1 MIDVG
6 QNEDTICA
14 LSTANGVGAIG
25 VIRVSGVKALE
36 IVSQIAS
43 KNLIYKTS
51 HTAHFATI
59 HNSKDEIVDE
69 VLITVFAKGK
79 SFTGEESAEIGCH
92 GSPYIQQQIIQL
104 LLEKG
109 CRMAEPGE
117 FTMRAFMNGKMDLSQ
132 AEAVADLIASQSRN
146 AHNIAIKQMRGGFSN
161 ELKEIREKLINFA
174 SLIEL
179 ELDFSEEDVE
189 FADRTQLKK
198 MVNDVLLYINRL
210 AKSFELGNA
219 IKNGVPV
226 AIVGAPNTGK
236 STLLNTLLG
245 EDRAIVSNI
254 EGTTRDVIEE
264 TLNINGIL
272 FRLIDTAG
280 IREGAETIEAMGI
293 ERSLEKI
300 KSAQI
305 VLVMSDFSEEG
316 SKAEG
321 HASMDTLSA
330 AEWVEQLQAQYPE
343 KKFVLVGNKTDLRS
357 NDSLRYI
364 PIKNR
369 DTQSDVLSPIQ
380 VPFIPISAKEGK
392 GIDELRA
399 WMETQVLGNFD
410 LANETIVSN
419 VRHYDALTKTEEQLQ
434 KAKDGLETG
443 VTSDFVAMDIRQAMY
458 HLGSITGDISS
469 DELLGNIFSRFC
481 IGK

>member
-1 MIDVG
+1 MINVG
-6 QNEDTICA
+6 QNNDTICA

-25 VIRVSGVKALE
+25 LIRISGNEALS
-36 IVSQIAS
+36 IVSKISS
-43 KNLIYKTS
+43 KNLVGKES

-59 HNSKDEIVDE
+59 KNKLGEIIDE
-69 VLITVFAKGK
+69 VLITIFSKGK
-79 SFTGEESAEIGCH
+79 SFTGEEIAEIGCH
-92 GSPYIQQQIIQL
+92 GSPFIQQQIIQL
-104 LLEKG
+104 LLDNG

-146 AHNIAIKQMRGGFSN
+146 AHNIAMKQMRGGFSN
-161 ELKEIREKLINFA
+161 ELKDIREKLINFA

-179 ELDFSEEDVE
+179 ELDFGEEDVQ
-189 FADRTQLKK
+189 FADRTQLNK
-198 MVNDVLLYINRL
+198 MVNDVLLYIGRL

-293 ERSLEKI
+293 ERSLDKI

-305 VLVMSDFSEEG
+305 VLVMSDYSEEG

-321 HASMDTLSA
+321 HASMDTKTA
-330 AEWVEQLQAQYPE
+330 AQWVNDLQTQYPD
-343 KKFVLVGNKTDLRS
+343 KKFLLIGNKADLRNIS
-357 NDSLRYI
+357 ESVSTLI
-364 PIKNR
+364 S
-369 DTQSDVLSPIQ
+369 TST
-380 VPFIPISAKEGK
+380 FIAISAKEGK
-392 GIDELRA
+392 GIDELRS

-419 VRHYDALTKTEEQLQ
+419 VRHFDALNKTEASLQ
-434 KAKDGLETG
+434 SAKDGLESD
-443 VTSDFVAMDIRQAMY
+443 VSSDFVAMDIRQAMY
-458 HLGSITGDISS
+458 QLGSITGDISS
-469 DELLGNIFSRFC
+469 DEILGNIFSRFC

>member
-1 MIDVG
+1 MLNVG
-6 QNEDTICA
+6 QNNDTICA
-14 LSTANGVGAIG
+14 LSTANGIGAIG
-25 VIRVSGVKALE
+25 LIRISGNESLA
-36 IVSQIAS
+36 IVSSISS
-43 KNLIYKTS
+43 KNLEGKES

-59 HNSKDEIVDE
+59 KNAAGEIIDE
-69 VLITVFAKGK
+69 VLITIFSKGK
-79 SFTGEESAEIGCH
+79 SFTGEEIAEIGCH
-92 GSPYIQQQIIQL
+92 GSPFIQQQIIQL
-104 LLEKG
+104 LLANG

-146 AHNIAIKQMRGGFSN
+146 AHNIAMKQMRGGFSS
-161 ELKEIREKLINFA
+161 ELKQIREKLINFA

-179 ELDFSEEDVE
+179 ELDFGEEDVI
-189 FADRTQLKK
+189 FADRTQLNR
-198 MVNDVLLYINRL
+198 MVNDVLLYIQRL

-305 VLVMSDFSEEG
+305 VLVMSDYSAEG
-316 SKAEG
+316 SVSEG
-321 HASMDTLSA
+321 HKSMDTQTA
-330 AEWVEQLQAQYPE
+330 NDWVNELQIQYPD
-343 KKFVLVGNKTDLRS
+343 KKFVLIGNKADLRS
-357 NDSLRYI
+357 TDSLRYI
-364 PIKNR
+364 PIENR
-369 DTQSDVLSPIQ
+369 DTQSDGLSYVQ
-380 VPFIPISAKEGK
+380 FISISAKGGE

-399 WMETQVLGNFD
+399 WMEKEVLGNFD

-419 VRHYDALTKTEEQLQ
+419 VRHYDALTKTEASLQ
-434 KAKDGLETG
+434 SAKNGLETD
-443 VTSDFVAMDIRQAMY
+443 VSSDFVAMDIRQAMY
-458 HLGSITGDISS
+458 QLGTITGDISS
-469 DELLGNIFSRFC
+469 DEILGNIFSKFC